1 MRVLR
6 TVFNL
11 ARHEGAPR
19 VISAQPKC
27 VTACQTEPVN
37 CPPPTFLQQRRC
49 HHDNAL
55 SAWCNDAR
63 PYSTALAATAP
74 IPDLDEVVKP
84 THLYNFTEEE
94 LMMQEAVKKLA
105 NEEIKP
111 LVSKMD
117 REGKMDPSVLQMLFD
132 NGLMGIEI
140 PAEYGGCGSTFMV
153 SILVVEELAKVD
165 PAIAV
170 LVDIQNTLIN
180 TLFRKIASPMLQEK
194 YLPKLAT
201 EMSGSFCLSE
211 SSSGSDAFA
220 LKTTAKRDG
229 DHYVINGSK
238 LWISNSDVAG
248 VFLVMAN
255 AKPEAGYKGITCFVV
270 DRDAPGLTIGK
281 KEDKLGIRASGTCPL
296 TFEDVRVHK
305 DHILGEFGHGYKY
318 AISMLN
324 EGRVG
329 IAAQM
334 IGLSQG
340 CLDATL
346 PYLKERIQFGRSI
359 WEFQGMQ
366 HQVAHIATQMEA
378 ARLMVYNSARLC
390 EAGHEIV
397 KEGAMAKYFTSE
409 LAGQVTSKCI
419 DWMGGVGF
427 TKDYPIE
434 KFYRDAKIGTIYEG
448 TSNIQLNTIAK
459 SMHF

>member
-1 MRVLR
+1 MPILRPAQSCLSGVLNIAKKNIANNNIVPAYHSQCWKIAR
-6 TVFNL
+6 TNMACLFNH
-11 ARHEGAPR
+11 AYHSGSHP
-19 VISAQPKC
+19 
-27 VTACQTEPVN
+27 
-37 CPPPTFLQQRRC
+37 
-49 HHDNAL
+49 L
-55 SAWCNDAR
+55 S
-63 PYSTALAATAP
+63 PSKPALAN
-74 IPDLDEVVKP
+74 LDEAEDKP
-84 THLYNFTEEE
+84 PSHLYNFTEEE
-94 LMMQEAVKKLA
+94 AMMKDAVTKLA
-105 NEEIKP
+105 TDEIKP
-111 LVSKMD
+111 LVAQMDAEAKMH
-117 REGKMDPSVLQMLFD
+117 PTVLQALFD

-140 PAEYGGCGSTFMV
+140 PQKYGGCGSSFMA

-180 TLFRKIASPMLQEK
+180 TLFRKIASPMLKEK
-194 YLPKLAT
+194 YLPRLAT
-201 EMSGSFCLSE
+201 DMAGSFCLSE
-211 SSSGSDAFA
+211 TSSGSDAFA
-220 LKTTAKRDG
+220 MKTTAKKDG
-229 DHYVINGSK
+229 DHFILNGTK

-255 AKPEAGYKGITCFVV
+255 ANPSAGYKGITCFVV
-270 DRDAPGLTIGK
+270 DRDSEGLTIGK
-281 KEDKLGIRASGTCPL
+281 KEDKLGIRASGTCAL
-296 TFEDVRVHK
+296 TFEDVRVPK

-334 IGLSQG
+334 VGLAQG
-340 CLDATL
+340 CLNETL
-346 PYLKERIQFGRSI
+346 PYLRQRVQFGKSI

-366 HQVAHIATQMEA
+366 HQVAHYVTQLEA
-378 ARLMVYNSARLC
+378 ARLLVYNSARLC
-390 EAGHEIV
+390 EAGQEVV

-409 LAGQVTSKCI
+409 LAGQITSKCI

-459 SMHF
+459 CLQI